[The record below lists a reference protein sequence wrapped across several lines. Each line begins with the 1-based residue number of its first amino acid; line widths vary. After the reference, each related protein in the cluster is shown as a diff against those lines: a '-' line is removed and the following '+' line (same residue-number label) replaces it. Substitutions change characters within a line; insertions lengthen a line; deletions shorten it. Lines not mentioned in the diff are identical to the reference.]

1 MLKFPAQKNWE
12 RTTHWA
18 PDRRTLFM
26 FFETFFWFVCLVTCL
41 LVCLFVCLFVWH
53 AFFSLRNAVCIWTP
67 SSQAVKLQDLGQLL
81 ALPSGASAGLRTV
94 SQKVQTRSLECRRA
108 DQSLPVELAE
118 RGSRWSW
125 WLTTIWPTQLLRTWD
140 WKRSANP
147 VGPRNANCTC
157 LLACSLHWCLEDHH
171 DYGWL
176 VEVFY
181 FAKM

>member
-1 MLKFPAQKNWE
+1 MGKNNSLSSWPA
-12 RTTHWA
+12 HSVHVV
-18 PDRRTLFM
+18 
-26 FFETFFWFVCLVTCL
+26 FETFFWFVCLFGYLLACL
-41 LVCLFVCLFVWH
+41 LACLFVCLTCFL
-53 AFFSLRNAVCIWTP
+53 FSQKRSLTWTP
-67 SSQAVKLQDLGQLL
+67 SSQAVRLQDLGQLL

-108 DQSLPVELAE
+108 DQSRPVELAE

-125 WLTTIWPTQLLRTWD
+125 WLTTIWPTQLPRTWD

-147 VGPRNANCTC
+147 VGRRNANCTC
-157 LLACSLHWCLEDHH
+157 LLACSLHGRLEDHH

-181 FAKM
+181 FTKM